1 MCRNIQAFVC
11 YSLVFYAKVIQ
22 AQKKAGDFM
31 KHIKNTWE
39 LFILDWKRIFKN
51 PVATFLIV
59 ALMIIPSLYAWFNI
73 KALWDPYS
81 NTGELPI
88 AVYSDD
94 QTATF
99 QDKSVNIGDE
109 VLKNLKK
116 NKQLG
121 WRFVDSKKELDK
133 GVQSG
138 KYFAGIYLPKDFS
151 KDLLSFT
158 SGDINKPKIEYSINE
173 KINAIAPKI
182 TSKGASS
189 IQSQISEEFI
199 KTASST
205 LIKTFNDIG
214 YDIDKNMVSIQKV
227 KSMILDTDAN
237 IGTIDTY
244 AKQVTDLHGK
254 MPELK
259 EKLAKANDAMKYLP
273 EVDALGEKIVELNGK
288 MPSIKEQASVILTLQ
303 EKIPEIQNAGR
314 QIAMIDE
321 DFASVEQTMSEGI
334 QEAKQGLEIIQQ
346 VQTAL
351 PDIRKLGDQANDLGN
366 VTLDGATQLEKALP
380 SITNSVNVTIESLQ
394 TISSNINSIAGQI
407 NQLIADGELTPEERQ
422 QLGEI
427 LNRFSE
433 SLTNQIVA
441 ANQLIDTLTK
451 LQEAAGNN
459 DLAIPIQGLKDL
471 ISVLTGLQKRI
482 DEIDVN
488 STTVEDIK
496 NVVKEI
502 QIVSKEVSK
511 SLSGVTANNVSN
523 TVSNITSKLIATIQN
538 AQGQLNK
545 AQQIDF
551 EGLLSSTSQ
560 TVTNAISLL
569 EKYQAEMPAIK
580 QEIHDAN
587 TMLNGNMETIVNGI
601 NRGADLYKN
610 DLPVIQDKVSKAAA
624 FMQNDYPGIRKDL
637 TNTLKTVNE
646 KMPDVEAALDKANE
660 LIINDWPN
668 IKTGLHK
675 AANAIRKGEKEVDL
689 GEILKLLKLDAN
701 KESDFFT
708 QPVEVK
714 EHAVYPIANNGSAS
728 TPFYTALCL
737 WVGAVLFSS
746 VATTDVYLEGKDK
759 KRFSK
764 REQFSAR
771 MFTFIVMGIG
781 QALIVTLG
789 NYFAL
794 GVDVRNPAYSVWF
807 AVLIAITF
815 MIMVY
820 VLVALFGNVGKGIA
834 IIILVLSISGGG
846 GNYPIQVSGKFF
858 QMINPFLPFTH
869 AVNLLRESAGGIYWP
884 NAWFAIW
891 IMVGISVVFS
901 IGGAILYPHLE
912 HRSKKF
918 AALAQKSHL
927 FH

>member
-1 MCRNIQAFVC
+1 
-11 YSLVFYAKVIQ
+11 
-22 AQKKAGDFM
+22 
-31 KHIKNTWE
+31 
-39 LFILDWKRIFKN
+39 
-51 PVATFLIV
+51 
-59 ALMIIPSLYAWFNI
+59 
-73 KALWDPYS
+73 
-81 NTGELPI
+81 
-88 AVYSDD
+88 
-94 QTATF
+94 
-99 QDKSVNIGDE
+99 
-109 VLKNLKK
+109 
-116 NKQLG
+116 
-121 WRFVDSKKELDK
+121 
-133 GVQSG
+133 
-138 KYFAGIYLPKDFS
+138 
-151 KDLLSFT
+151 
-158 SGDINKPKIEYSINE
+158 
-173 KINAIAPKI
+173 
-182 TSKGASS
+182 
-189 IQSQISEEFI
+189 
-199 KTASST
+199 
-205 LIKTFNDIG
+205 
-214 YDIDKNMVSIQKV
+214 
-227 KSMILDTDAN
+227 
-237 IGTIDTY
+237 
-244 AKQVTDLHGK
+244 
-254 MPELK
+254 
-259 EKLAKANDAMKYLP
+259 
-273 EVDALGEKIVELNGK
+273 
-288 MPSIKEQASVILTLQ
+288 
-303 EKIPEIQNAGR
+303 
-314 QIAMIDE
+314 MIDE

-366 VTLDGATQLEKALP
+366 VTLDGANKLQEALP

-624 FMQNDYPGIRKDL
+624 FMQNDYPYPKRF
-637 TNTLKTVNE
+637 NE
-646 KMPDVEAALDKANE
+646 
-660 LIINDWPN
+660 
-668 IKTGLHK
+668 
-675 AANAIRKGEKEVDL
+675 
-689 GEILKLLKLDAN
+689 
-701 KESDFFT
+701 
-708 QPVEVK
+708 
-714 EHAVYPIANNGSAS
+714 
-728 TPFYTALCL
+728 
-737 WVGAVLFSS
+737 
-746 VATTDVYLEGKDK
+746 YLEN
-759 KRFSK
+759 S
-764 REQFSAR
+764 Q
-771 MFTFIVMGIG
+771 
-781 QALIVTLG
+781 
-789 NYFAL
+789 
-794 GVDVRNPAYSVWF
+794 
-807 AVLIAITF
+807 
-815 MIMVY
+815 
-820 VLVALFGNVGKGIA
+820 
-834 IIILVLSISGGG
+834 
-846 GNYPIQVSGKFF
+846 
-858 QMINPFLPFTH
+858 
-869 AVNLLRESAGGIYWP
+869 
-884 NAWFAIW
+884 
-891 IMVGISVVFS
+891 
-901 IGGAILYPHLE
+901 
-912 HRSKKF
+912 
-918 AALAQKSHL
+918 
-927 FH
+927 